1 MARPS
6 QLKMRIE
13 EKPRVI
19 CRDLLLPAGLM
30 EATGLFV
37 VLLDLFVA
45 SHTHGLHTE
54 EGQLDTS
61 RYSGE
66 ARHLKHL

>member
-6 QLKMRIE
+6 QLEMRIE
-13 EKPRVI
+13 EKLRVT

-61 RYSGE
+61 RYADE
-66 ARHLKHL
+66 ARYVKHL